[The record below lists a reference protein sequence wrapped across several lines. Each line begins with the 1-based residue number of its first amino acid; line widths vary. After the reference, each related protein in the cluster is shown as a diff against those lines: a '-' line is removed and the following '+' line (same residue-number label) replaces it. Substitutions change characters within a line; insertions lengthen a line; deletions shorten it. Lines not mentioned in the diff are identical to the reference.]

1 MNNNNLAIKD
11 LINIGLFTAIYFLF
25 IAPPGILGIIPIF
38 MLLLPAMI
46 GLIGGIPTM
55 LLISKVPKFGALSIY
70 GVIINLILAFM
81 GHPWIALVFSI
92 PVIFIADSIMVVAHY
107 KNWKYNCLGYVI
119 FSFWP
124 IGTLLPFYFM
134 RTSYLSFIQEK
145 YGAEYEATVA
155 TLFSIEMIPV
165 IIITTI
171 IGAWI
176 GVYIAKIMFKKHF
189 KRTGLI

>member
-38 MLLLPAMI
+38 MLLLPATI
-46 GLIGGIPTM
+46 GLIGGVPTM
-55 LLISKVPKFGALSIY
+55 LLISKVPKMGALSIY
-70 GVIINLILAFM
+70 GVIISLILGFM

-92 PVIFIADSIMVVAHY
+92 PVILIADSIMAVAHH
-107 KNWKYNCLGYVI
+107 KNWKYNCLGYII

-145 YGAEYEATVA
+145 YGVEYETTVA
-155 TLFSIEMIPV
+155 TLFSVEMIPV

-171 IGAWI
+171 MGAWI
-176 GVYIAKIMFKKHF
+176 GAYIAKVILNKHF
-189 KRTGLI
+189 KRTGMV